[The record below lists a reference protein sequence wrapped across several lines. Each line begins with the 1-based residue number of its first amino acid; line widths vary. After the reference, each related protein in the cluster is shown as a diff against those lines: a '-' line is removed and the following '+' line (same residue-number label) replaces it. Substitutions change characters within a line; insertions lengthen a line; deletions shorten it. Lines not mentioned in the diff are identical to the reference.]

1 MPWILLTASL
11 IIPPAII
18 LSPPW
23 RMLSPTAFRIRL
35 ASAIIIVWAA
45 AIAWS
50 LVPTESESDA
60 DDWQVTERNFSDG
73 PREKDPKKKHKE
85 EESSGKNSSKSRKVT
100 AASPKQAIVA
110 KPAPASRPA
119 DDEAPVPTV
128 TTTRP
133 SAAIKEGSDG
143 DKDIEFEWWANS
155 RRNTGM
161 ILLLGWMPGLAYAG
175 LLFLARRGL
184 QGKQVELTG
193 EVIDPRQF
201 RRPY

>member
-1 MPWILLTASL
+1 MLWILLAACL
-11 IIPPAII
+11 ILPPVII

-23 RMLSPTAFRIRL
+23 RMLSPKAFRVRL
-35 ASAIIIVWAA
+35 ASAIIIVWAG
-45 AIAWS
+45 AIVWS

-60 DDWQVTERNFSDG
+60 DDYQVTERNFSGG
-73 PREKDPKKKHKE
+73 PREQNQKKDHKE
-85 EESSGKNSSKSRKVT
+85 ESSSGKKPAKPAKAG
-100 AASPKQAIVA
+100 AASPRQPPA
-110 KPAPASRPA
+110 KPVPASRPA
-119 DDEAPVPTV
+119 DDEATDMTV
-128 TTTRP
+128 STTRP

-143 DKDIEFEWWANS
+143 DSDIEFDWWANS
-155 RRNTGM
+155 RRHTGM